1 MTQPYLASDSETIA
15 ETELHGRPAGYG
27 YRLVKIVIVI
37 MMLINAKVV
46 SKLFVLFINVYCDQA
61 VFLQLCRLWPQEL
74 RCIKDW
80 DLQLLLNLQIISP
93 AHTVAMVPP
102 TRSLLQRTTPFSF
115 CSNSAS
121 LEK

>member
-1 MTQPYLASDSETIA
+1 MGDIQIIYRAGKDNALADALSRNPQGPPPEDGIA
-15 ETELHGRPAGYG
+15 EGESQVA
-27 YRLVKIVIVI
+27 VINEDGI
-37 MMLINAKVV
+37 AEGDSPV
-46 SKLFVLFINVYCDQA
+46 SK
-61 VFLQLCRLWPQEL
+61 QLIELL